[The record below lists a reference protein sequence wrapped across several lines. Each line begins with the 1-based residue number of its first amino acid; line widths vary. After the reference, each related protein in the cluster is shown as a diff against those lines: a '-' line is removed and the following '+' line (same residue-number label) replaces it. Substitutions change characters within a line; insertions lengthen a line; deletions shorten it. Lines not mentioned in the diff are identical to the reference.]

1 MHTFKRNAG
10 DESACA
16 SRVGVRLRTL
26 VAASTWLHIVLPIGL
41 GLPPSANAA
50 GPETVTYIHTDA
62 LGSLVAESDA
72 NGNVIKR
79 YDYEPYGTLVGGQV
93 TDGPGYTGHVSDSTT
108 GLSYMQQRYMDPE
121 LGVFLS
127 VDPVSAYDQPVG
139 QFNRYRYANG
149 NPYKFTDPDGRNPAL
164 PFIYG
169 AIAGGLSNIAIQKLM
184 NPDKPIDQTQA
195 LIAAGVGSVSGGVGG
210 IAVAAVESG
219 VISVGR
225 AVAIQAAANFVT
237 GGAGAAAESA
247 LKGEPISA
255 GGVLTAATG
264 GAVGGLAGSG
274 VAAAAGDFAGPAAK
288 GALNRL
294 SSSASP
300 GAPNIAST
308 TASTGVAIPR
318 QSITQAGA
326 SQLGQSTAGAAVD
339 AAQKTMEKKK

>member
-1 MHTFKRNAG
+1 M
-10 DESACA
+10 
-16 SRVGVRLRTL
+16 
-26 VAASTWLHIVLPIGL
+26 
-41 GLPPSANAA
+41 
-50 GPETVTYIHTDA
+50 
-62 LGSLVAESDA
+62 
-72 NGNVIKR
+72 IKR

-169 AIAGGLSNIAIQKLM
+169 AIAGPVNIAIQKLM

-237 GGAGAAAESA
+237 GGAGAAAETPSRESRFPLVECSRQRPEA
-247 LKGEPISA
+247 LLVVWQVP
-255 GGVLTAATG
+255 VLQLQQAT
-264 GAVGGLAGSG
+264 SR
-274 VAAAAGDFAGPAAK
+274 DQPPK
-288 GALNRL
+288 AL
-294 SSSASP
+294 
-300 GAPNIAST
+300 
-308 TASTGVAIPR
+308 
-318 QSITQAGA
+318 
-326 SQLGQSTAGAAVD
+326 
-339 AAQKTMEKKK
+339 